1 MVSNWNSLMSH
12 YSRKKSR
19 KQSIASTLTRVWK
32 ESSLWTQR
40 VSQSE
45 ARCLRTIL
53 LNTDHWSLNSPQRH
67 RPLSSLCIPRM
78 TSSSSASAARNTRS
92 WLPLKKST
100 LWSFFKTLA
109 MTIHSTEKCSVYECD
124 KYIRP
129 TWLNN
134 NRLIKYH
141 SIIKVVCLLQHAS
154 LSLSNG

>member
-1 MVSNWNSLMSH
+1 MVSNCNSLMSD

-53 LNTDHWSLNSPQRH
+53 LSMDRWSLNSPRKH
-67 RPLSSLCIPRM
+67 KPPSSLCIPRM
-78 TSSSSASAARNTRS
+78 MFSSSASAARNTRS

-100 LWSFFKTLA
+100 HSLFFKTLA
-109 MTIHSTEKCSVYECD
+109 MTTHSTEKCSVHECD